1 MSVTDT
7 DQIPELDEDSKYCPT
22 CGQAIE
28 VAWSED
34 QQSLELTAPGIQ
46 RELANAL
53 ERTCTEMGW
62 AIRTQKGVTF
72 NHVASALLVRLT
84 SGTG

>member
-1 MSVTDT
+1 M
-7 DQIPELDEDSKYCPT
+7 
-22 CGQAIE
+22 CGQALE
-28 VAWSED
+28 ATWDEHTE
-34 QQSLELTAPGIQ
+34 SLELTAPGIQ
-46 RELANAL
+46 RELARAL

-72 NHVASALLVRLT
+72 DHVASALLVRLT